1 MDKLKEAALVVIKDC
16 VGVKNNETVL
26 ILTDSPCTNIGKI
39 LFEVS
44 EDFSYES
51 FLLEI
56 EPRKLNGEEP
66 PVQVSNIMKEVDVV
80 VSPLSKSIT
89 HTDARRNACENGT
102 RVGTMPG
109 ITEDVMVRTMRADYH
124 QIAKLT
130 HKITEILTAGKIAY
144 LTTPLG
150 TDIKIPIDGIK
161 ALPSTGLVR
170 EKGQFGNL
178 PSGESFLMPEE
189 NKAQGVFYIDASVAG
204 VGLIKN
210 EPIKITIIDGLAV
223 KIEGGEE
230 AKLFEKMVEE
240 VGTQGRNLAELGIGT
255 NYLAEIKGTALED
268 EKVLGTVHLALG
280 NNVTMGGTVN
290 VGFHVDGIITNPTLQ
305 IDDILILKD
314 GKMLIDAD

>member
-1 MDKLKEAALVVIKDC
+1 MEKLTEAALVVIKDC
-16 VGVKNNETVL
+16 LGVKRDETVL
-26 ILTDSPCTNIGKI
+26 ILTDSPCAIIGKT

-44 EDFSYES
+44 LDFSFES
-51 FLLEI
+51 FLLEM

-66 PVQVSNIMKEVDVV
+66 PVQVSNLMKEVDVV
-80 VSPLSKSIT
+80 VSPLSRSVT
-89 HTDARRNACENGT
+89 HTEARRNACKKGT

-130 HKITEILTAGKIAY
+130 NRITEILTAGTIAH

-150 TDIKIPIDGIK
+150 TDIKIPINGIK

-189 NKAQGVFYIDASVAG
+189 GKAWGVFYIDASLAG
-204 VGLIKN
+204 VGLVKN
-210 EPIKITIIDGLAV
+210 EPIKITVEDGLAV
-223 KIEGGEE
+223 KIEGGGQ

-240 VGTQGRNLAELGIGT
+240 VGIQGRNLAELGVGT
-255 NYLAEIKGTALED
+255 NYLAEIKGNTLED

-290 VGFHVDGIITNPTLQ
+290 VGFHVDGIITNPTLK
-305 IDDILILKD
+305 IDDIFVLKD
-314 GKMLIDAD
+314 GKMLIDGD